1 MNIIKL
7 DAIPSTNSFLK
18 EMSANQLLEDFT
30 VVVAEN
36 QTEGK
41 GQRGNEWKVES
52 AKSLTFSLLIKN
64 FSVIKF
70 NPFILNI
77 LTPVSVFQVL
87 SSYNFRNLKIKWPND
102 ILAENKKIGGILIE
116 NIFKSQDKIDVIIGI
131 GLNVNQTKFEN
142 LPNASSL
149 KLLLNKDFN
158 KVELLHQIV
167 LQIENNYQK
176 LLSFGEEYFWSF
188 YNENLYRKNVP
199 SVFEKIDKSRFQ
211 GIIQKVSSDGKLV
224 VQLEDDS
231 FQSFDLKEISLLY

>member
-18 EMSANQLLEDFT
+18 EMCANQLLENFT

-41 GQRGNEWKVES
+41 GQRGNVWNTES
-52 AKSLTFSLLIKN
+52 SKNLTFSVLIKN
-64 FSVIKF
+64 FSVAKF

-77 LTPVSVFQVL
+77 ITPVSVFQVL
-87 SSYNFRNLKIKWPND
+87 NSYDLRKLKIKWPND

-116 NIFKSQDKIDVIIGI
+116 NIFKSQDEIDVIIGI

-149 KLLLNKDFN
+149 ILLLGKDLNKD
-158 KVELLHQIV
+158 KLLHQIV

-176 LLSFGEEYFWSF
+176 LRQFGEEFFWNF
-188 YNENLYRKNVP
+188 YNEKLFRKDVP
-199 SVFEKIDKSRFQ
+199 SVFEKNDSSRFQ
-211 GIIQKVSSDGKLV
+211 GIIQNVSAEGKLV
-224 VQLEDDS
+224 IQLEDDS

>member
-18 EMSANQLLEDFT
+18 EMSAIQSLENFT
-30 VVVAEN
+30 VVVTEN

-41 GQRGNEWKVES
+41 GQRGNVWNSES
-52 AKSLTFSLLIKN
+52 AKNLTFSLLVKN
-64 FSVIKF
+64 FSVTKF
-70 NPFILNI
+70 NPLILNI

-87 SSYNFRNLKIKWPND
+87 NSYDLRNLKIKWPND
-102 ILAENKKIGGILIE
+102 ILAENKKIGGILVE
-116 NIFKSQDKIDVIIGI
+116 NIFKNQNEIDVIIGI
-131 GLNVNQTKFEN
+131 GLNVNQSKFEN

-149 KLLLNKDFN
+149 NLLLNKNFN
-158 KVELLHQIV
+158 KEELLHQIV
-167 LQIENNYQK
+167 LKIEENYKK
-176 LLSFGEEYFWSF
+176 LIESGEDYFWSF
-188 YNENLYRKNVP
+188 YNENLFRKNVP

-211 GIIQKVSSDGKLV
+211 GIILNISKDGKLV

>member
-18 EMSANQLLEDFT
+18 EMCANQLLENFT

-41 GQRGNEWKVES
+41 GQRGNVWNTES
-52 AKSLTFSLLIKN
+52 SKNLTFSVLIKN
-64 FSVIKF
+64 FSATKF

-77 LTPVSVFQVL
+77 ITPVSVFQVL
-87 SSYNFRNLKIKWPND
+87 NSYDLRKLKIKWPND

-116 NIFKSQDKIDVIIGI
+116 NIFKSQDEIDAIIGI
-131 GLNVNQTKFEN
+131 GLNVNQTEFEN

-149 KLLLNKDFN
+149 NLLLGRDLNKD
-158 KVELLHQIV
+158 KLLHQIV
-167 LQIENNYQK
+167 MQLENNYQK
-176 LLSFGEEYFWSF
+176 LRQFGEKFFWNF
-188 YNENLYRKNVP
+188 YNEKLFRKDVP
-199 SVFEKIDKSRFQ
+199 SVFEKNDSSRFQ
-211 GIIQKVSSDGKLV
+211 GIIQNVSTEGKLV
-224 VQLEDDS
+224 IQLENDS